1 MARLGRSTWDLG
13 ERQVAVIATSTV
25 AGTLEAQGPLSD
37 SFDLSLNDD
46 RVGQDTWERAEQT
59 MFRRAAEIACEKAA
73 IRANDVDLVVGGDL
87 NAQLTSFYMGLRPL
101 ARPMLGVYSACA
113 SLCEGL
119 AVASLAVA
127 TGFADVVLVGT
138 SSHTSTAERQFRYP
152 TEYGV
157 QRPPTAQR
165 TVTGA
170 GAAVLARGR
179 GPWQVTHATIGE
191 IADFGVKSP
200 WEMGAAMA
208 PAAFDTLRQHLADT
222 GRSLDDYDLVVT
234 GDLGRVGL
242 RILRNLLVEHGVASP
257 AAVEE
262 RVNDCGA
269 MIYDEHQPEVFS
281 GGSGAACSTLV
292 TFGHL
297 FREMKRGRLHRLLVC
312 ATGALLSQV
321 SAQQGDTIPSISHAI
336 AFERGD

>member
-1 MARLGRSTWDLG
+1 MARLGRSTWAFG
-13 ERQVAVIATSTV
+13 ERQVAVMAAATV
-25 AGTLEAQGPLSD
+25 AGSLEGQGPLSD
-37 SFDLSLNDD
+37 AFDVVLDDD
-46 RVGQDTWERAEQT
+46 RVGQDTWERAEQW
-59 MFRRAAEIACEKAA
+59 MFRRAAGLACEKAGTPPESL
-73 IRANDVDLVVGGDL
+73 DLVIGADL
-87 NAQLTSFYMGLRPL
+87 NAQLTSFFIGLRDL

-113 SLCEGL
+113 SICEALAVSGL
-119 AVASLAVA
+119 AVS
-127 TGFADVVLVGT
+127 TGFADVVLAGT
-138 SSHTSTAERQFRYP
+138 SSHTCTAERQFRYP

-170 GAAVLARGR
+170 GAAVIARGR
-179 GPWQVTHATIGE
+179 GPWQITHATIGE
-191 IADFGVKSP
+191 ITDFGVKSP

-208 PAAFDTLRQHLADT
+208 PAACDTLRRHLDDT

-234 GDLGRVGL
+234 GDLGRVGSN
-242 RILRNLLVEHGVASP
+242 ILRNLLVEEGVAKP
-257 AAVEE
+257 DIVAA
-262 RVNDCGA
+262 RVFDCGA
-269 MIYDEHQPEVFS
+269 LIYREDQPEVFS

-297 FREMKRGRLHRLLVC
+297 FREMQRGRIRRLLLC

-321 SAQQGDTIPSISHAI
+321 SAQQGETIPAISHAI

>member
-1 MARLGRSTWDLG
+1 MARLGRSTWAFG
-13 ERQVAVIATSTV
+13 EHQVAVKAVSTV
-25 AGTLEAQGPLSD
+25 AGPWESRGPLSD
-37 SFDLSLNDD
+37 AFDVRLDDD
-46 RVGQDTWERAEQT
+46 RAGQDTWERAEQA
-59 MFRRAAEIACEKAA
+59 MFRQACDIACDKAGIVA
-73 IRANDVDLVVGGDL
+73 SDVDLVIGADL
-87 NAQLTSFYMGLRPL
+87 NAQLTSFYIGLRQL

-113 SLCEGL
+113 SLCEAL

-127 TGFADVVLVGT
+127 TGFADVVLAGT
-138 SSHTSTAERQFRYP
+138 SSHNSTAERQFRYP

-170 GAAVLARGR
+170 GAAIVTRGR
-179 GPWQVTHATIGE
+179 GMWQITHATLGE
-191 IADFGVKSP
+191 ITDFGVKSP

-208 PAAFDTLRQHLADT
+208 PAACDTIRQHLADT
-222 GRSLDDYDLVVT
+222 GRSLDDYDLVMT
-234 GDLGRVGL
+234 GDLGRIGL
-242 RILRNLLVEHGVASP
+242 DILRRLLVDEGVAPES
-257 AAVEE
+257 VVRE

-269 MIYDEHQPEVFS
+269 IIYHPDQPEVFS

-292 TFGHL
+292 TFGHV
-297 FREMKRGRLHRLLVC
+297 FREMERGGLRRVLVS

-321 SAQQGDTIPSISHAI
+321 SAQQGETIPSISHAI